1 MCTGGTPP
9 DGDISKTRE
18 EQAGEEGS
26 EATTNQPSSPQF
38 SACDARADSDGNR
51 QGFGGLE
58 REGGDE

>member
-38 SACDARADSDGNR
+38 SACDARADSDEN
-51 QGFGGLE
+51 
-58 REGGDE
+58 